1 MNENDII
8 PHLFKAEYSKMVS
21 VLTRSFGLEYMET
34 AEDIVSE
41 TFLAALDTWAYKGKP
56 ANPTAWLYA
65 VAKNKLKNHLARNH
79 RFNKIASEQLT
90 DNNQLDEIK
99 IDFSDKNISDSQLQM
114 LFALCHP
121 SISAEAQ
128 ICLALRILCGLGL
141 NEIADAFFSNKETIH
156 KRLQRAKEKLY
167 SEKIQMEMPDDDEI
181 NERVNTVIQ
190 TIYLLFSE
198 GYYSESNN
206 SIVRKELCVEALNL
220 AYLLLDNPQTNNHAS
235 NALMSLMCFQ
245 ASRLE
250 ARQSEKENMVLYDDQ
265 DKTLWDTQFIEK
277 GFYYLQRASKWEITS
292 TFYLEASIA
301 YWHTVNHNNPD
312 KWISILK
319 LYDVL
324 WLANHSPIV
333 ALNRIWAFSKVQ
345 GTVAAI
351 EEAKKLDLNTNHFYL
366 VLLAELYSQTN
377 DIDKAK
383 EYFTKA
389 QHFCKT
395 STEKTMLQKK
405 IDKLNRKPDA

>member
-1 MNENDII
+1 
-8 PHLFKAEYSKMVS
+8 
-21 VLTRSFGLEYMET
+21 
-34 AEDIVSE
+34 
-41 TFLAALDTWAYKGKP
+41 
-56 ANPTAWLYA
+56 
-65 VAKNKLKNHLARNH
+65 
-79 RFNKIASEQLT
+79 
-90 DNNQLDEIK
+90 
-99 IDFSDKNISDSQLQM
+99 
-114 LFALCHP
+114 
-121 SISAEAQ
+121 
-128 ICLALRILCGLGL
+128 
-141 NEIADAFFSNKETIH
+141 
-156 KRLQRAKEKLY
+156 
-167 SEKIQMEMPDDDEI
+167 
-181 NERVNTVIQ
+181 
-190 TIYLLFSE
+190 
-198 GYYSESNN
+198 
-206 SIVRKELCVEALNL
+206 
-220 AYLLLDNPQTNNHAS
+220 
-235 NALMSLMCFQ
+235 MCFQ